1 MIVLRMAAMAWC
13 ARLTRLAS
21 SPKQTS
27 RVMVHFNGPVA
38 AQVRQQVTGAG
49 LARGPM
55 ALL

>member
-1 MIVLRMAAMAWC
+1 LRMAAMAWC